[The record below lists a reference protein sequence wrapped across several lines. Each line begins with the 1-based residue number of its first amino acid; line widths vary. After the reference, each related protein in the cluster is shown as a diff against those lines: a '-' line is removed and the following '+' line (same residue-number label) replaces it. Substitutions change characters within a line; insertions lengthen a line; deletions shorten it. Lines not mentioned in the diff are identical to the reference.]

1 MTAKKNSSFKFI
13 VIITLFIFASLTALV
28 ILNNKSTEKNNDI
41 SFNKTPSLEGQP
53 ILGDLDAPVTV
64 VEFGDYKCPG
74 CKSWS
79 ETHFPQLV
87 KDYVDKGDV
96 KFSFVHVL
104 FHGDE
109 SKVGTLAAEAIYKQ
123 SPESFWIFNKELF
136 KAQPTNANH
145 DEPWLTMDKVNEIAG
160 TIPGIDLEQL
170 KKDMQD
176 QSVIDEVNRDTKL
189 VEEFDV
195 QMTPSIM
202 VNGTMLEDPF
212 DYNKIKSLIE
222 KALEGKDK

>member
-109 SKVGTLAAEAIYKQ
+109 SKVGSLAAEAIYKQ

-212 DYNKIKSLIE
+212 DYNKIKSLID

>member
-1 MTAKKNSSFKFI
+1 MTAKKNSSIKFI

-41 SFNKTPSLEGQP
+41 SFNKQPSLEGQP

-79 ETHFPQLV
+79 ETHFPQLM

-109 SKVGTLAAEAIYKQ
+109 SKVGSLAAEAIYKQ